1 MKKIYKK
8 LRDSPAGYCSDFLLT
23 AGITAIS
30 AGVWLIFPPAGL
42 IAGGVGLIALAI
54 LIAGGDGDAD
64 D

>member
-1 MKKIYKK
+1 MKKIFKK

-23 AGITAIS
+23 AGITAVS
-30 AGVWLIFPPAGL
+30 AGVWLIYQPAGV

-54 LIAGGDGDAD
+54 LVAGGDGSAD